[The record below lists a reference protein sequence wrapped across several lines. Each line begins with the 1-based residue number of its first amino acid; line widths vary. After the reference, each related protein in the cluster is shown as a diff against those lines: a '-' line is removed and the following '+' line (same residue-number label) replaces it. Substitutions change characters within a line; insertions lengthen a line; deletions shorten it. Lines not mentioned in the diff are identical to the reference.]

1 MTILRNLGNEKAL
14 VLGEG
19 KKKEEEEGPR
29 EMNLKE
35 YRDAGDT
42 VGIRGRLTEPPMSP
56 HPPAPRDQR
65 QRPGAE
71 SIPAVVTVTE
81 PGISPGRGSGWPD
94 GGDPAPPS
102 LPGGENQNQKLASLH
117 VLAAQGGAGEGA
129 RPGAGLRAELMA
141 AWSLGVPPAQPGPGQ
156 LT

>member
-1 MTILRNLGNEKAL
+1 MPILRNLRNEKAL

-19 KKKEEEEGPR
+19 KKKEEEEEGPR
-29 EMNLKE
+29 ETDLKE

-56 HPPAPRDQR
+56 HPPAPRDRR

-71 SIPAVVTVTE
+71 SILAVVTATE
-81 PGISPGRGSGWPD
+81 PGISLGRGSGWPD

-102 LPGGENQNQKLASLH
+102 LPGGENQNQKLASLR
-117 VLAAQGGAGEGA
+117 VLAAGGGAGEGA
-129 RPGAGLRAELMA
+129 RPGAGLREGLMA
-141 AWSLGVPPAQPGPGQ
+141 AWSLGAPRG
-156 LT
+156 